1 MGSAPDAPDPP
12 DTIGAAREQG
22 RQNRATAVTQYQLG
36 ATTQRT
42 PFGSLEY
49 RQVGTWPDGT
59 PRFEAVQSLSPEQ
72 QELYNLETQQ
82 QRGLFGLGN
91 QYLGQIGAQGPL
103 SMSGA
108 PAFRSGYNS
117 DFSADRQR
125 VEEAM
130 FERLNSQLDR
140 RRKSVEQQLAN
151 QGITRGSEAYDNAM
165 ADLAREEAEART
177 SAILAAGAEQ
187 SRLADLAHREAAFG
201 NTARDQYLREQIALR
216 EQPINEFNALR
227 GGGLLSGGTGGFAN
241 TPQPGV
247 APTDILGATQMQYQN
262 QLAQYGADLG
272 QYQSNM
278 AGLYGLGAAG
288 IMALA
293 L

>member
-72 QELYNLETQQ
+72 QQIYNAQTQRQLGLY
-82 QRGLFGLGN
+82 GLGEMS
-91 QYLGQIGAQGPL
+91 L
-103 SMSGA
+103 SGA
-108 PAFRSGYNS
+108 PALRSGYNT
-117 DFSADRQR
+117 DFSADRRR

-130 FERLNSQLDR
+130 LGRLNEQLGQD
-140 RRKSVEQQLAN
+140 RKSLEQQLAN
-151 QGITRGSEAYDNAM
+151 QGIAPGSEAYRNAM
-165 ADLAREEAEART
+165 DEFARREQEART
-177 SAILAAGAEQ
+177 SAILGAGAEQ

-201 NTARDQYLREQIALR
+201 NQARAQYVDEQFALR
-216 EQPINEFNALR
+216 NQPFNELNALR
-227 GGGLLSGGTGGFAN
+227 GGGQLNQPNFAN

-262 QLAQYGADLG
+262 QLAQYGADVG